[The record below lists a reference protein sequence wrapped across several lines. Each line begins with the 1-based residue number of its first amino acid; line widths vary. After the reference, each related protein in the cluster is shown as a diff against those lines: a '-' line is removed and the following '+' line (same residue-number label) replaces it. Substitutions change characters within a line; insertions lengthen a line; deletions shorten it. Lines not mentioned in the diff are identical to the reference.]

1 MRYPKLVRKV
11 DCKTPI
17 KITVYSQDLGED
29 GEQISYGT
37 INTFCNYQS
46 SGKRILTDKQ
56 QFIDISGVALLSDD
70 IFVEL
75 SEITH
80 GEVEIFGETR
90 EIIKGSKA
98 RNPDGTVNYVRLE
111 LK

>member
-1 MRYPKLVRKV
+1 MKYPKLVRKV

-17 KITVYSQDLGED
+17 RITVYSQDLGEN
-29 GEQISYGT
+29 GEQLIYGT
-37 INTFCNYQS
+37 VETYCNYQS
-46 SGKRILTDKQ
+46 SGKRVLTDKQ
-56 QFIDISGVALLSDD
+56 QIIDISGIALLSED
-70 IFVEL
+70 IFEDL

-80 GEVEIFGETR
+80 GEVEIFGEKR
-90 EIIKGSKA
+90 EILKGTKA